1 MVINYI
7 LLVVGILCLVAAL
20 VLVLRPKWVAAVPAF
35 AGLIAMHYS
44 YFIDVPMMTS
54 GRKS

>member
-20 VLVLRPKWVAAVPAF
+20 VLVLRPKWVAAVWLLTTLA
-35 AGLIAMHYS
+35 LS
-44 YFIDVPMMTS
+44 LL
-54 GRKS
+54 